1 MLTENGIMI
10 DQEAVNELLE
20 KADVLTIGFTLFPQR
35 LLMDVRSTVDGS
47 VGPLVTLVD
56 PVANV
61 QERYLWLGRHRGM
74 FGAPQGFSFFVWPH
88 TLRYLLE
95 SDALRLMR
103 QRLEALPGN
112 GAEQLN
118 TALELLIR
126 LENDEHRRA
135 VLGADHYH
143 TFWQRSPV

>member
-1 MLTENGIMI
+1 MLTENGLMI

-56 PVANV
+56 PVATV

-88 TLRYLLE
+88 TVRHLVE

-103 QRLEALPGN
+103 QRLDTLPGN
-112 GAEQLN
+112 GAQQLEAALGQLV
-118 TALELLIR
+118 ALEK
-126 LENDEHRRA
+126 DEFRRA
-135 VLGADHYH
+135 VVGADHYR
-143 TFWQRSPV
+143 TLWQRTPV